1 MTASWAPEPD
11 RPGRWKRWRTRGLF
25 GIRWLLPAFLV
36 VGGLVVV
43 VIAVAAIG
51 VVHAVRVD
59 HRLQNLTAAVPVIET
74 EVKADQ
80 LGPAR
85 AQLATIET
93 DLAATN
99 STLYSS
105 PDFRLLDILPVA
117 RQNLEAVRSSV
128 HLALSLVGG
137 GQQVFNA
144 AGPLQSP
151 TTGQLQAPLTG
162 GRVPTATL
170 RAVQAAVNSLV
181 SSLPTS
187 VTPPRQSFLLGRV
200 RSAETKV
207 WSQAVRRRSEL
218 AKLSDGL
225 TILNDFSGANGPR
238 RYLLAVGNT
247 AEMRG
252 AGGMILSYGVLN
264 VNGGKISLGKFGPIA
279 DLKLAHPA
287 KATFPA
293 DFTRAFGGLLP
304 NQYWQEATIMSDFT
318 VDAPVLDS
326 MYTQA
331 TGQPVNGVIQ
341 VDSQGLS
348 AILAGTGP
356 VLDPKLGVV
365 DTTNVV
371 QLTLNQAYLDFPNR
385 SNRQE
390 YTSGVAREAFAALSS
405 GRLTNFRPFVS
416 ALQYVFK
423 TRHVILSSTNPSVE
437 GAIQALGSGGAL
449 PGPGV
454 DFAQLTVQ
462 NFAAN
467 KLDYYLYTGLAITGS
482 RPGGGPVGHLQATI
496 ALVNAAPASTKSQ
509 TIFGPGP
516 NTHDPPGEY
525 RGLVTLYLPAGTHL
539 GTTKADAM
547 TTQPVVGT
555 QNGLRT
561 VTFLVTIPAGRRTN
575 VTLDLDLRPRP
586 RGPEN
591 LTIVPTP
598 RVQPTSTVVKIS
610 S

>member
-1 MTASWAPEPD
+1 MTGAWVPEPE

-25 GIRWLLPAFLV
+25 GVKWLLPTLLT
-36 VGGLVVV
+36 VGGLVGILI
-43 VIAVAAIG
+43 VIAVVGVFHAI
-51 VVHAVRVD
+51 RVD
-59 HRLQNLTAAVPVIET
+59 HRLQSLNANVQVVET
-74 EVKADQ
+74 DIKTNQ

-85 AQLATIET
+85 VQLATIET
-93 DLAATN
+93 NLTSIN
-99 STLYSS
+99 SSLYNS
-105 PDFRLLDILPVA
+105 PDFRLLDVLPVA

-128 HLALSLVGG
+128 HLALKLVGG
-137 GQQVFNA
+137 SQQVFSA

-170 RAVQAAVNSLV
+170 GAVQASVKSLV

-187 VTPPRQSFLLGRV
+187 PTPPPQRFLLGRV
-200 RSAETKV
+200 RNAETKV

-218 AKLSDGL
+218 AKLSDGV

-238 RYLLAVGNT
+238 RYLLAVANS

-279 DLKLAHPA
+279 DLKLDHPA

-293 DFTRAFGGLLP
+293 DFMRAFGGLRP

-318 VDAPVLDS
+318 VDAPVLNS

-341 VDSQGLS
+341 VDSQGLA

-356 VLDPKLGVV
+356 VFDPNLGTV
-365 DTTNVV
+365 DASNVV
-371 QLTLNQAYLDFPNR
+371 QLTLNQAYLNFPNR

-405 GRLTNFRPFVS
+405 GRLTNFRPFAS

-423 TRHVILSSTNPSVE
+423 TRHVILSSTDPSVE
-437 GAIQALGSGGAL
+437 GAIRSLGSGGGL

-462 NFAAN
+462 NFGAN
-467 KLDYYLYTGLAITGS
+467 KLDYYLFTGLAITGS

-496 ALVNAAPASTKSQ
+496 GLTNAAPASTKSQ

-525 RGLVTLYLPAGTHL
+525 RGLVVLYLPAGTHL
-539 GTTKADAM
+539 AGKKADA
-547 TTQPVVGT
+547 TTTEPVVGT

-561 VTFLVTIPAGRRTN
+561 VSFLVTIPAGKRTI

-586 RGPEN
+586 PGPEHF
-591 LTIVPTP
+591 TIVPTP
-598 RVQPTSTVVKIS
+598 RVQPPSASVDVS
-610 S
+610 P